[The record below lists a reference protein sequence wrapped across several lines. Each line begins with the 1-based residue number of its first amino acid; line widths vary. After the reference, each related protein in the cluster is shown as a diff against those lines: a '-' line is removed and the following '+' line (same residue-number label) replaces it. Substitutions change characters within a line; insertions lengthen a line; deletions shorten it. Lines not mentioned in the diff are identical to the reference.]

1 MNLHP
6 HLICLSLSFWVERRL
21 GEQPIT
27 TYGSWASSPGTWGL
41 VSQDKNI
48 SKCTK
53 INGASP
59 DQSSHKTK
67 PKRTWSSL
75 GSHFLSN
82 SLLIIKI
89 GKYQIF
95 WNTQKKLYLYFHWL
109 VNYLHFR
116 VNSFVKVLS
125 QSAICLQRWQETASS
140 HWKEGFGKQVASLGG
155 KGKSEISWPLQGSVI
170 K

>member
-6 HLICLSLSFWVERRL
+6 HLIFLSLSFWVERRL
-21 GEQPIT
+21 GEQHIT

-41 VSQDKNI
+41 VSRDKNI

-82 SLLIIKI
+82 SLLIIKT

-95 WNTQKKLYLYFHWL
+95 WNTQKKLYICIFAGQLSAL
-109 VNYLHFR
+109 PCE
-116 VNSFVKVLS
+116 FVKVLS

-140 HWKEGFGKQVASLGG
+140 HWKTGG
-155 KGKSEISWPLQGSVI
+155 KFGGKRKEWNILTSAGVSHKVNFLVA
-170 K
+170 